1 LTPDLI
7 EDGLKVVGE
16 IEAAVAAVPVKVTI
30 KLAADERLVGETLQR
45 DRLWAA
51 QTPQIFSFNVITKA
65 YENLAAEVTDDATA
79 VERLGH
85 KVQLYMGDWSDA
97 DVATHAIIDALCGA
111 ADLGDIGTLF
121 PSQEP
126 EYKDI
131 SSLVLLGKTSEL
143 LKAKGFRIVN
153 IDVTI
158 IAQNPKLSLFI
169 PEMRKRL
176 SQALGVESTQVTIKA
191 TTTDGLGFIGRGEG
205 IAAQSVALITT
216 IS

>member
-1 LTPDLI
+1 M
-7 EDGLKVVGE
+7 GRGE
-16 IEAAVAAVPVKVTI
+16 IKVGI
-30 KLAADERLVGETLQR
+30 GYDSHPLVSGRRL
-45 DRLWAA
+45 
-51 QTPQIFSFNVITKA
+51 I
-65 YENLAAEVTDDATA
+65 
-79 VERLGH
+79 LGGVDIPYD
-85 KVQLYMGDWSDA
+85 KGLSGWSDA

-131 SSLVLLGKTSEL
+131 SSLVLLTKTGEL
-143 LKAKGFRIVN
+143 LKAKGLRVTN

-158 IAQNPKLSLFI
+158 IAQNPKLFPFI

-176 SQALGVESTQVTIKA
+176 SQALGVESAQVTIKA